1 MSHFSGTKTAFRINN
16 ENYRDKLLT
25 SVNKHI
31 KSDTPERLVNVET
44 EED

>member
-1 MSHFSGTKTAFRINN
+1 MSHFSGTRTAFRINN
-16 ENYRDKLLT
+16 ENYRQKLIS

-31 KSDTPERLVNVET
+31 NEITPKKLFDVET